1 MLALN
6 YSNLLVRQNN
16 ILTKYA
22 IDEGDN
28 LLPEKVV
35 DILNRD
41 NVYICGGAD
50 EINDEYDF
58 FTWVTLCFFTAN
70 KQHYKC
76 SFRFIKNSLDSFKE
90 VFQTRVQEY
99 FSKKPEITDIDFI
112 DLNLIIDDVIHA

>member
-50 EINDEYDF
+50 EINDE
-58 FTWVTLCFFTAN
+58 
-70 KQHYKC
+70 
-76 SFRFIKNSLDSFKE
+76 
-90 VFQTRVQEY
+90 
-99 FSKKPEITDIDFI
+99 
-112 DLNLIIDDVIHA
+112 